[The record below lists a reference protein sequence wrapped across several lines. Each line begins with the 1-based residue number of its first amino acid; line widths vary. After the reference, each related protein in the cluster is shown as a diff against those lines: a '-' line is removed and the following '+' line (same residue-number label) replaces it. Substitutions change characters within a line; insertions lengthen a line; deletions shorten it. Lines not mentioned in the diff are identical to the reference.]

1 MMRRVEGAEVPLETD
16 WLLKALP
23 LTGEEQL
30 REGALL
36 SISACFSAV
45 SRQRL

>member
-30 REGALL
+30 AESALL
-36 SISACFSAV
+36 SILACFSAA
-45 SRQRL
+45 SRQKL